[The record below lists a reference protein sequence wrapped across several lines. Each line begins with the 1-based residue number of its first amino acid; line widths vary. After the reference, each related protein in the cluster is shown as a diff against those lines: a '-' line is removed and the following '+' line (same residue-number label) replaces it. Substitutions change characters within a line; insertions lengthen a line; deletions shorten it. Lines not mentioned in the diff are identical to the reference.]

1 MERERKLFHTFLALH
16 HLKAE
21 ATETPVVHVQWHSE
35 TLNPGA
41 PLIRMTRDE
50 LLEDLDPTSSLV
62 EHLLH
67 QVSTYEC
74 TRQCIIAL
82 IFDKRTVL
90 SDVFYRIDRD
100 CPS

>member
-1 MERERKLFHTFLALH
+1 MERERKIFHTFLALH
-16 HLKAE
+16 HSKAE
-21 ATETPVVHVQWHSE
+21 ATETQVAHVQWHSD
-35 TLNPGA
+35 TLHPGA

-50 LLEDLDPTSSLV
+50 LLEVLDPKSSLV

-82 IFDKRTVL
+82 IFDEHTVL
-90 SDVFYRIDRD
+90 SDVFYRIDRN
-100 CPS
+100 CPP